1 MSKRKAQVT
10 IFYRYERGKKHFL
23 LLKTNK
29 KRGEYWQN
37 VTGSVDKDETYQ
49 EGALR
54 EAIEET
60 GLKKKMIKKIH
71 PTELCFQFHDRW
83 GRDVKEKTF
92 LIEVAGAFE
101 VKIDRTISNPCLTSD
116 ITHAS
121 VVEASLG
128 KRLDRCIEDRRTAC
142 SSLGALFR

>member
-1 MSKRKAQVT
+1 MRKRKAQVV
-10 IFYRYERGKKHFL
+10 IFSRDEDGTKHFL

-37 VTGSVDKDETYQ
+37 VTGSVEKNETYK

-60 GLKKKMIKKIH
+60 GLSEKHIVKITN
-71 PTELCFQFHDRW
+71 TELCFQFHDRW

-92 LIEVAGAFE
+92 LVEVDKKFK
-101 VKIDRTISNPCLTSD
+101 VIIDPSEHCDHKWLAEDNIKPKNFKHINNYL
-116 ITHAS
+116 S
-121 VVEASLG
+121 VVYAMET
-128 KRLDRCIEDRRTAC
+128 KC
-142 SSLGALFR
+142 